1 MIERKTLL
9 RRLSFAAYFA
19 AVFLLFLLLLF
30 PFDRIKSKLES
41 EIHLRTPLAL
51 SVARISPRFFNRFV
65 LSDVVVADNKGRVL
79 FESKSVKTTVSLFS
93 LLRGALWLN
102 LKAKAY
108 GGELMVKAN
117 QGPGRQYLL
126 IDADGMDIASY
137 PLLKDFGFRIS
148 GKLGGNFEMD
158 GDSGKGRLWL
168 KSLTSRE
175 VKVKGFPIP
184 DLDFEKGWLEAE
196 LKGDRLTVKKLE
208 LDGKDLTVRATGD
221 LVLRER
227 GTINLAIKLKPSE
240 RLAHE
245 QSALISFLRT
255 RDAEGYY
262 LLTLGGML
270 SEPMPRL

>member
-19 AVFLLFLLLLF
+19 AVFLLFLLWLF

-41 EIHLRTPLAL
+41 EFRLRTPLEL

-65 LSDVVVADNKGRVL
+65 LSDVVVTDNKGRVL
-79 FESKSVKTTVSLFS
+79 FKSKSVKTTVSLFS
-93 LLRGALWLN
+93 LLRGDLWLN
-102 LKAKAY
+102 LKAEAY
-108 GGELMVKAN
+108 GGELLVKAN

-126 IDADGMDIASY
+126 LDADGLDIASY
-137 PLLKDFGFRIS
+137 PLLKDFGLHLT
-148 GKLGGNFEMD
+148 GKLGGNFEMN
-158 GDSGKGRLWL
+158 GDSGKGRFWL
-168 KSLTSRE
+168 KGLASRALI
-175 VKVKGFPIP
+175 VKGFPIP

-208 LDGKDLTVRATGD
+208 LDGKDLMVRATGD

-227 GTINLAIKLKPSE
+227 GMINLAIKLKPSE

-245 QSALISFLRT
+245 QSALISLLRT

-262 LLTLGGML
+262 LLSLGGLL
-270 SEPMPRL
+270 SEPMARL

>member
-19 AVFLLFLLLLF
+19 AVFLLFLLWLF

-41 EIHLRTPLAL
+41 EIRLRTPLEL

-65 LSDVVVADNKGRVL
+65 LSDVVVTDNKGRVL
-79 FESKSVKTTVSLFS
+79 FKSKSVKTTVSLFS
-93 LLRGALWLN
+93 LLRGDLWLN
-102 LKAKAY
+102 LKAEAY
-108 GGELMVKAN
+108 GGELLVKAN

-126 IDADGMDIASY
+126 LDADGLDIASY
-137 PLLKDFGFRIS
+137 PLLKDFGLHLT
-148 GKLGGNFEMD
+148 GKLGGNFEMN
-158 GDSGKGRLWL
+158 GESGKGRFWL
-168 KSLTSRE
+168 KGLASRALI
-175 VKVKGFPIP
+175 VKGFPIP

-208 LDGKDLTVRATGD
+208 LDGKDLMVRATGD

-227 GTINLAIKLKPSE
+227 GMINLAIKLKPSE

-245 QSALISFLRT
+245 QSALISLLRN

-262 LLTLGGML
+262 LFSLGGLL
-270 SEPMPRL
+270 SEPMARL

>member
-19 AVFLLFLLLLF
+19 AVFLLFLLLRF

-41 EIHLRTPLAL
+41 EVHQRTPLEL
-51 SVARISPRFFNRFV
+51 SVAHISPWFFNRFV
-65 LSDVVVADNKGRVL
+65 LSDVVVADNKGRIL

-93 LLRGALWLN
+93 LLRGALSLK

-108 GGELMVKAN
+108 GGELLVKAN

-126 IDADGMDIASY
+126 LDADGLDIASY
-137 PLLKDFGFRIS
+137 PLLKDFGLRVT
-148 GKLGGNFEMD
+148 GKLGGNFEMN
-158 GDSGKGRLWL
+158 GDSGKGRVWL
-168 KSLTSRE
+168 KGLASRE
-175 VKVKGFPIP
+175 LTVRGFPIP

-208 LDGKDLTVRATGD
+208 LDGKDLMVRATGD

-227 GTINLAIKLKPSE
+227 GMINLAIKLKPSE

-245 QSALISFLRT
+245 QSALISLLRN

-262 LLTLGGML
+262 LFSLGGLL
-270 SEPMPRL
+270 SEPMARL

>member
-19 AVFLLFLLLLF
+19 AVFLLFLLWLF

-41 EIHLRTPLAL
+41 EIRLRTPLEL

-65 LSDVVVADNKGRVL
+65 LSDVVVTDNKGRVL
-79 FESKSVKTTVSLFS
+79 FKSKSVKTTVSLFS
-93 LLRGALWLN
+93 LLRGDLWLN
-102 LKAKAY
+102 LKAEAY
-108 GGELMVKAN
+108 GGELLVKAN

-126 IDADGMDIASY
+126 LDADGLDIASY
-137 PLLKDFGFRIS
+137 PLLKDFGLHLT
-148 GKLGGNFEMD
+148 GKLGGNFEMN
-158 GDSGKGRLWL
+158 GDSGKGRFWL
-168 KSLTSRE
+168 KGLASRALI
-175 VKVKGFPIP
+175 VKGFPIP

-208 LDGKDLTVRATGD
+208 LDGKDLMVRATGD

-227 GTINLAIKLKPSE
+227 GMINLAIKLKPSE

-245 QSALISFLRT
+245 QSALISLLRT

-262 LLTLGGML
+262 LLSLGGLL
-270 SEPMPRL
+270 SEPMARL

>member
-1 MIERKTLL
+1 MIERKTLV

-19 AVFLLFLLLLF
+19 AVFLLFLLLQF

-41 EIHLRTPLAL
+41 EVRARTPLEL

-65 LSDVVVADNKGRVL
+65 LADVVVADTKGRVL
-79 FESKSVKTTVSLFS
+79 FESRSVKTTVSLFS

-102 LKAKAY
+102 LKADAY
-108 GGELMVKAN
+108 GGELFVKAN
-117 QGPGRQYLL
+117 QGPERQYLL
-126 IDADGMDIASY
+126 LDADGLDIASY
-137 PLLKDFGFRIS
+137 PLLKDLGLRIS
-148 GKLGGNFEMD
+148 GKVGGNFEMD
-158 GDSGKGRLWL
+158 GDAGKGRLWL
-168 KSLTSRE
+168 KGLASRE
-175 VKVKGFPIP
+175 LKIKGFSIP

-208 LDGKDLTVRATGD
+208 LDGKDLSVRATGD

-227 GTINLAIKLKPSE
+227 GTINLAIKLKPSA

-255 RDAEGYY
+255 RDADGYY

-270 SEPMPRL
+270 SEPVPRL

>member
-1 MIERKTLL
+1 MVDKKTLV

-19 AVFLLFLLLLF
+19 AAFLLFLLLLF

-41 EIHLRTPLAL
+41 EFRLRTPLEL

-65 LSDVVVADNKGRVL
+65 LAGVVVADNKGKAL
-79 FESKSVKTTVSLFS
+79 FESKSIKTTVSLCS
-93 LLRGALWLN
+93 LLRGALLLN
-102 LKAKAY
+102 LKAEAY
-108 GGELMVKAN
+108 GGELLVKAQ

-126 IDADGMDIASY
+126 LDADGLDIASY
-137 PLLKDFGFRIS
+137 PLLKDFGLRLS

-168 KSLTSRE
+168 KGLTSRE
-175 VKVKGFPIP
+175 LKVKGFPVP
-184 DLDFEKGWLEAE
+184 DLDFEKGWLEVE

-208 LDGKDLTVRATGD
+208 LDGKDLSVRATGD

-245 QSALISFLRT
+245 QAAMISLLRT

-262 LLTLGGML
+262 FLTLGGIL